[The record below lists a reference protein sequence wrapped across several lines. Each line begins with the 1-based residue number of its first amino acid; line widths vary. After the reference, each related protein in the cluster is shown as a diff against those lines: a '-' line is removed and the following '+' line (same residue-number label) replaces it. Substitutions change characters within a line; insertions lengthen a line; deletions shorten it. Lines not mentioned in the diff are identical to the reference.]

1 MTKLR
6 SLATADMLANDGAFP
21 QSVLE
26 DSSLLAA
33 LYPDKAEFSRYEGD
47 DWKQLIVVDIC
58 SIGRPRYRND
68 PVVERRH
75 HANSAPVEL
84 AEVG

>member
-26 DSSLLAA
+26 DSPLLAT
-33 LYPDKAEFSRYEGD
+33 LYPGKAEFAVR
-47 DWKQLIVVDIC
+47 
-58 SIGRPRYRND
+58 GRRLETINCC
-68 PVVERRH
+68 
-75 HANSAPVEL
+75 
-84 AEVG
+84 